1 MLWSL
6 LISAMTVP
14 RANTSIATSL
24 WLMAIRGVN
33 KNCPRI
39 HHFCL
44 WSQLP
49 HCKHDNKWVDD
60 SICLI
65 WLLSTC
71 QNCNVTNWDF
81 FICSG
86 LVSSFPTLQTEFN
99 SINIDWKTV
108 RFNGATFFFYLWCL
122 RNMQNKCCLNQK

>member
-6 LISAMTVP
+6 LISALTVP
-14 RANTSIATSL
+14 HANTNIAASL
-24 WLMAIRGVN
+24 WLIIICGVN
-33 KNCPRI
+33 RKQCPRI
-39 HHFCL
+39 YHLCL

-49 HCKHDNKWVDD
+49 HCKHDYKWIDD

-99 SINIDWKTV
+99 SINMDWKTV
-108 RFNGATFFFYLWCL
+108 SFNGTTFFKSLMF
-122 RNMQNKCCLNQK
+122 KKHANQMLS

>member
-1 MLWSL
+1 MLILWSL
-6 LISAMTVP
+6 DFCFDSSSCT
-14 RANTSIATSL
+14 NTNITASL
-24 WLMAIRGVN
+24 WLLICRVN
-33 KNCPRI
+33 RKQCPRI
-39 HHFCL
+39 YHLCL

-49 HCKHDNKWVDD
+49 HCKHDYKWIDD

-108 RFNGATFFFYLWCL
+108 SFNGATFLNLWCL
-122 RNMQNKCCLNQK
+122 RKHANQMLS

>member
-6 LISAMTVP
+6 LISAMTAP
-14 RANTSIATSL
+14 RTNTSIATSL
-24 WLMAIRGVN
+24 WLMAICGVN
-33 KNCPRI
+33 KSCPRI

-108 RFNGATFFFYLWCL
+108 HFNGATFFFLSL
-122 RNMQNKCCLNQK
+122 MFKKHAKQMLS